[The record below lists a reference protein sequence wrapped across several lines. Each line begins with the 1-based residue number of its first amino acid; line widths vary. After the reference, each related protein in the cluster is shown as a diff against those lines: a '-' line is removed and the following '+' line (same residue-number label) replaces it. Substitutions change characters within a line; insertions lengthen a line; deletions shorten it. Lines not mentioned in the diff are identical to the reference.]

1 MKTYQYSRVFSVLKH
16 TKERIT
22 DNWTSAQYSEVLD
35 RLLYESIDPIIRSS
49 NYVDQW
55 IAAILSWYAC
65 DARRKI
71 SNVGR
76 NKLLTLMMVFI
87 TSKDPET
94 KILILRIMR
103 LERNLLSGIVTNWRT
118 FTSDYRRLSDSLFD
132 DKSKK
137 VALYLKQVEVSVLAT
152 GSIYGVI
159 STVDFWFN
167 HYTHF
172 KDQLLEKYTR
182 LALIKSKEFYVQT
195 GHVLDL
201 DDIIQIFMVS
211 TSKAIDKYDVQKGSL
226 TSYIQTWF
234 KDARTKCR
242 NMITNTVSLEEMF
255 ENANVDIADD
265 SDFVQDICKSQE
277 IERVRVLAKRVDPFG
292 LGRIKL
298 GIEETILF

>member
-76 NKLLTLMMVFI
+76 NKLLTLMMLFI

-94 KILILRIMR
+94 KILILRSMR

-265 SDFVQDICKSQE
+265 SDFVQGICNAQE
-277 IERVRVLAKRVDPFG
+277 IERVRVLSKRVDPFG

>member
-76 NKLLTLMMVFI
+76 NKLLTLMMMFI

-94 KILILRIMR
+94 KILILRSMR

-118 FTSDYRRLSDSLFD
+118 FTSDYRKLSDSLFD
-132 DKSKK
+132 DRSKK

-159 STVDFWFN
+159 NTVDFWFN

-265 SDFVQDICKSQE
+265 SDFVQDICNSQE
-277 IERVRVLAKRVDPFG
+277 VERVRVLAKRVDPFG

>member
-137 VALYLKQVEVSVLAT
+137 VALYLKQVEVSV
-152 GSIYGVI
+152 S
-159 STVDFWFN
+159 
-167 HYTHF
+167 
-172 KDQLLEKYTR
+172 
-182 LALIKSKEFYVQT
+182 
-195 GHVLDL
+195 
-201 DDIIQIFMVS
+201 
-211 TSKAIDKYDVQKGSL
+211 
-226 TSYIQTWF
+226 
-234 KDARTKCR
+234 
-242 NMITNTVSLEEMF
+242 
-255 ENANVDIADD
+255 
-265 SDFVQDICKSQE
+265 
-277 IERVRVLAKRVDPFG
+277 
-292 LGRIKL
+292 
-298 GIEETILF
+298 